1 MKKSKFLTLFLSLL
15 IPVLSGC
22 GLEVVEIDLPE
33 GEPKL
38 VVEGSITNKP
48 ETQVVNLSWTT
59 SMNSSAKVYEP
70 NAIVEITDSE
80 GNSNELT
87 YAGNGKYTTRLTG
100 VPGLTYQLMIDIKG
114 VKYYAESQ
122 MPEAAQI
129 DSVSYSFYDESM
141 IREEGYYISLH
152 NLDSPEKESYY
163 RWLVWVNDTLKGSA
177 NGIPGYFATH
187 QLNINNTPL
196 SLQYPEAFQKG
207 DRVRIETIK
216 MDKTIFNYYQGVLEL
231 IINDGGL
238 LGPVPVNPVG
248 NISGNSIGI
257 FQAVSIAETEM
268 TIE

>member
-1 MKKSKFLTLFLSLL
+1 MIKSKFLILLLSLN
-15 IPVLSGC
+15 ISVLSGC
-22 GLEVVEIDLPE
+22 GIEVVETDLPE
-33 GEPKL
+33 GEAKL

-48 ETQVVNLSWTT
+48 GIQVVKLSRTT
-59 SMNSSAKVYEP
+59 GINRSVPVFEP
-70 NAIVEITDSE
+70 NAKVEITDSE
-80 GNSNELT
+80 GNTSELT
-87 YAGNGKYTTRLTG
+87 YSGNGKYTSRLTG
-100 VPGLTYQLMIDIKG
+100 VPGLTYHLKIDIDG

-122 MPEAAQI
+122 MPETAQI
-129 DSVSYSFYDESM
+129 DSVSYSYYDESM

-152 NLDSPEKESYY
+152 NLDSGEKESYY
-163 RWLVWVNDTLKGSA
+163 RWMVWVNDTLQGSA

-257 FQAVSIAETEM
+257 FQAVSITETGM
-268 TIE
+268 IIK